1 MSVISLIAA
10 FLGGVALGWVA
21 MAAARRRRK
30 PDEESLVAFADNLDA
45 VERLWKPNGV
55 TVGYSIDY
63 ATGDAD
69 VTIRVANVGV
79 DVVFGVSKQRVRHE
93 RRPTSE
99 VLGLTEELPPSL
111 RRDKR

>member
-10 FLGGVALGWVA
+10 FLAGAAAGWVA
-21 MAAARRRRK
+21 MTLLRRK
-30 PDEESLVAFADNLDA
+30 RRPDESDLVAFADHLDEI
-45 VERLWKPNGV
+45 ERLWKPHGV

-69 VTIRVANVGV
+69 VTVRVANVGV
-79 DVVFGVSKQRVRHE
+79 DVVFGVCRQRVRKE

-99 VLGLTEELPPSL
+99 VLGVTPELPPSL
-111 RRDKR
+111 RREPQ